1 MEQGQR
7 KGSGLK
13 LVEVGHSYND
23 LAMAF
28 RTKTRLCD
36 SSIRIKFPLTG
47 LVFDPMLETLALY

>member
-1 MEQGQR
+1 MGQGQK

-13 LVEVGHSYND
+13 LCEVGHSYKN

-36 SSIRIKFPLTG
+36 SSIRIKFPLIG
-47 LVFDPMLETLALY
+47 LVFDAMLETLALY